1 MKRTNAQARKKVRKH
16 LERYGN
22 QTDFVITQRLVM
34 HWWSALNQAVFD
46 GKLPKPVEIVVKLVK
61 GAYAES
67 LPTNSDNVS
76 IYIDSELKDREFFI
90 TVLVHEMVHQYEMVH
105 YGEMTHGPKF
115 YEWKEIIEER
125 VGVKLMRD
133 Y

>member
-1 MKRTNAQARKKVRKH
+1 MKRTNARARKKVKKH
-16 LERYGN
+16 LERYGRR
-22 QTDFVITQRLVM
+22 TDFVITQRLVV

-46 GKLPKPVEIVVKLVK
+46 GSLPKPVEIVVKPIK
-61 GAYAES
+61 GAYGET
-67 LPTNSDNVS
+67 LPTNCDNGS
-76 IYIDSELKDREFFI
+76 IHIDPELSTREFFI

-115 YEWKEIIEER
+115 YEWKEIIEEQ
-125 VGVKLMRD
+125 VGVKLMRG